1 MIGKAGRVFIRA
13 RDGSQYRLMISTV
26 FNFARD
32 YLQTYPNEV
41 ISSFNVLID
50 FLRQARTV
58 MFVQQKFAE
67 HVEIDTGLMYCYVKL
82 DKFEE
87 LESFL
92 QMVSASN
99 QSVPNKGDI
108 MQIGDRA
115 FAERKFMA
123 AKMLFSK
130 IQCWG
135 KLAICML
142 RLADYSNAVDAAR
155 RADDIPTWK

>member
-1 MIGKAGRVFIRA
+1 
-13 RDGSQYRLMISTV
+13 
-26 FNFARD
+26 
-32 YLQTYPNEV
+32 
-41 ISSFNVLID
+41 
-50 FLRQARTV
+50 
-58 MFVQQKFAE
+58 MFVSQKFAE
-67 HVEIDTGLMYCYVKL
+67 HVEIDTALMYCYVKL

-115 FAERKFMA
+115 YSEKKFMA

-130 IQCWG
+130 I
-135 KLAICML
+135 
-142 RLADYSNAVDAAR
+142 
-155 RADDIPTWK
+155 